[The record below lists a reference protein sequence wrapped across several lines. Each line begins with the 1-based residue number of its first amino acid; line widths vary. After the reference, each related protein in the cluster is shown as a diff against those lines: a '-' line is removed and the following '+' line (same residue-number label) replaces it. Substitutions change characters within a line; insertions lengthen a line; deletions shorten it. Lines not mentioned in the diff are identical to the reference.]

1 MRICQLFA
9 ISRQAFASHMRIYSL
24 LLRINAG
31 LHIII
36 LFVGVIEAYHIKDN
50 LIVTWKKHAQN
61 DTF

>member
-1 MRICQLFA
+1 MCDLFA
-9 ISRQAFASHMRIYSL
+9 ISRQAFSRYMRKYSL
-24 LLRINAG
+24 PLRINAW

-50 LIVTWKKHAQN
+50 LILTWKKHAQN